1 MQPED
6 SAALE
11 EVRWSAFVQ
20 QLAEHLAAQWPAMPE
35 RLGERYP
42 AFVEHALQ
50 QALRRGLTLAPA
62 AARYVQLCFVWGPAF
77 HDKPGFE
84 WAQGLLAAPRANA
97 AQQWALVH
105 RLQARSLAELA
116 RLPETRIAPDTLA
129 AADARLVAAFGALG
143 CRGALGALD
152 AQTEPVPL
160 PRAACDIEA
169 LELRLADA
177 VPTQVYRL
185 EGEAWQRVDL
195 PPPAP
200 LRVDAARPLPR
211 LVGLLSHRAGLGRQ
225 ARLQARLRAHAQC
238 ERERHPALAFAGS
251 HGLWRWAGHEAG
263 AVSWPVPTL
272 EQPLAPPGCA
282 IAEESSPEIHRL
294 TVEVCGLRDE
304 GDPLGPLA
312 AQVWA
317 WPAEQW
323 WLQIERSAAPEQLVQ
338 ADREPARGAT
348 RCRVERD
355 GEAQDAA
362 ALQQGFVQGLD
373 AAVGQALQTLRE
385 DWSAVPGLTQP
396 QLEGSLALLV
406 GRAALT
412 WGWHPGPQGLDGR
425 ALMRVAG
432 RLALQAALADLR
444 WEGEFALGASSSR
457 LSLRCRGSAALAL
470 ALAREAPEP
479 PLLAAMLPAR
489 AAFRLPFEAE
499 LVPLGSAG
507 GAVAGLA
514 GPCRGALVGE
524 AGLRPRTR
532 GGSGFEWFAGLR
544 VEALTLPLELV
555 DPVLG
560 CERRSF
566 ELLPARTLVDWSL
579 G

>member
-6 SAALE
+6 TVALE
-11 EVRWSAFVQ
+11 EARWSGFVQ
-20 QLAEHLAAQWPAMPE
+20 QLGEHLAAQWPAMPE

-42 AFVEHALQ
+42 AFVEHAVQ

-62 AARYVQLCFVWGPAF
+62 LARYVQLCFVWGPAF

-84 WAQGLLAAPRANA
+84 WAQGLLAAPRASA

-105 RLQARSLAELA
+105 RLQARSCAELA
-116 RLPETRIAPDTLA
+116 RLPETRIAPDALA

-143 CRGALGALD
+143 CRGALGAD
-152 AQTEPVPL
+152 AEPAPQ
-160 PRAACDIEA
+160 PRAACDVQA
-169 LELRLADA
+169 LELRLTDA
-177 VPTQVYRL
+177 VPPQLYRL

-211 LVGLLSHRAGLGRQ
+211 LVGLLSHRAGLGRM

-238 ERERHPALAFAGS
+238 EGERHPALAFAGS

-263 AVSWPVPTL
+263 NVSWPVSTL

-282 IAEESSPEIHRL
+282 IAEETSPQIHRL

-312 AQVWA
+312 TQVWA

-323 WLQIERSAAPEQLVQ
+323 WLQIERSAAPEQPVQ
-338 ADREPARGAT
+338 PGRAPACGAT

-362 ALQQGFVQGLD
+362 ALQQGFEQGLD
-373 AAVGQALQTLRE
+373 AALGHALQTLRE
-385 DWSAVPGLTQP
+385 DWSALPGLTQP

-406 GRAALT
+406 GQAALT

-425 ALMRVAG
+425 ALMRVLG
-432 RLALQAALADLR
+432 RLALQAAAADLR
-444 WEGEFALGASSSR
+444 CEGEFALAASTSR
-457 LSLRCRGSAALAL
+457 LSLRCRGSAPLAK
-470 ALAREAPEP
+470 ALAREAAEP
-479 PLLAAMLPAR
+479 PLLAALLPAR
-489 AAFRLPFEAE
+489 TTFRLPFEAE

-507 GAVAGLA
+507 GTVAVLV
-514 GPCRGALVGE
+514 GPCSGALVGE

-532 GGSGFEWFAGLR
+532 GGSGFEWFATLR
-544 VEALTLPLELV
+544 VEPPTLTLELV
-555 DPVLG
+555 DPLLG
-560 CERRSF
+560 CERRTC
-566 ELLPARTLVDWSL
+566 ELLPARTLVDWSP